1 MIVDHPLV
9 NQSIL
14 TRLVYNNQVSKSK
27 LIPHRLVSMTCSVQK
42 GNIHQINVIKQ
53 ASSAHIRKKTDT
65 LEIAWCNFLIIMM
78 RPLYFDYSRIF
89 KKHKL
94 KNRPVLP
101 TPSGKHAAFANH
113 ALLHLH
119 ITMIRLP
126 FQGGFI
132 YVQDQNQKA
141 RKDVLVQ
148 LRHFEESAPHE
159 RERRFCHR
167 GRSI

>member
-1 MIVDHPLV
+1 MITDHPLI

-42 GNIHQINVIKQ
+42 GNTHQINVIKQ

-65 LEIAWCNFLIIMM
+65 LEIARCNFLIIMM

-101 TPSGKHAAFANH
+101 TPSGKHVAFANH
-113 ALLHLH
+113 APIHVNS
-119 ITMIRLP
+119 TMIRLLSRRFYLCP
-126 FQGGFI
+126 
-132 YVQDQNQKA
+132 
-141 RKDVLVQ
+141 RS
-148 LRHFEESAPHE
+148 ESESAEKHT
-159 RERRFCHR
+159 RIA
-167 GRSI
+167 SIRLRIHAV

>member
-1 MIVDHPLV
+1 MIVDHPLI

-42 GNIHQINVIKQ
+42 GNTHQINVIKQ

-65 LEIAWCNFLIIMM
+65 LEIARCNFLIIMM

-94 KNRPVLP
+94 KKPPGATNTERQACCFRESCPNSCKFYHDSP
-101 TPSGKHAAFANH
+101 PISRRFY
-113 ALLHLH
+113 
-119 ITMIRLP
+119 
-126 FQGGFI
+126 

-141 RKDVLVQ
+141 WKDVLVQ
-148 LRHFEESAPHE
+148 F
-159 RERRFCHR
+159 
-167 GRSI
+167 

>member
-1 MIVDHPLV
+1 MIVDHPLI

-42 GNIHQINVIKQ
+42 GNTHQINVIKQ

-101 TPSGKHAAFANH
+101 TPSGKHVAFANH
-113 ALLHLH
+113 AQIHVNS
-119 ITMIRLP
+119 TMIRLL

-132 YVQDQNQKA
+132 YVQDTHKKA
-141 RKDVLVQ
+141 RKHLF
-148 LRHFEESAPHE
+148 L
-159 RERRFCHR
+159 
-167 GRSI
+167 